1 MSEGQ
6 VVAQVTAGAEGV
18 VDPGDH
24 GHPRVRIVAEALP
37 RVGEGVEV
45 LQVEGVAPRRT
56 VDGDGDDVVD
66 ASARLRRVVDR
77 HALDGIGLR

>member
-1 MSEGQ
+1 MSSGQ
-6 VVAQVTAGAEGV
+6 VVAEVTAGAEGV

-45 LQVEGVAPRRT
+45 LQVEGVARAGRSMVMVTTWSTPPLGCA
-56 VDGDGDDVVD
+56 V
-66 ASARLRRVVDR
+66 
-77 HALDGIGLR
+77 